1 MADVPAEESTRAF
14 RFAAPPCDEE
24 DQENMEKCLMDTD
37 STADESKINDGLSK
51 GSKGVITLEGLT
63 ADLLEDL
70 EAASKQRE
78 IEDDIEWILA
88 EFLKVDVYSFPY
100 NDSRI

>member
-14 RFAAPPCDEE
+14 RFAAPLCDEE

-37 STADESKINDGLSK
+37 STADESKINDAISK
-51 GSKGVITLEGLT
+51 GSKGVITFEGLT

-78 IEDDIEWILA
+78 IEDDIEWILT
-88 EFLKVDVYSFPY
+88 EILKVDVYSFPS